1 MLNPTRILVILL
13 FSANL
18 LVCCNG
24 VNADVGVTNDPAVIS
39 IDVENGVVSSSSILF
54 SGIIEDE
61 ILPSEVYWRVVKN
74 GIEFDGG
81 DLGSELVEMDS
92 SSNRLQWAW
101 EFELSYH
108 ATGECSCYVSV
119 NVHDAEGEIIRELR
133 VVFMIQSTSD
143 TNLMGLLI
151 HDPPSGQY
159 QNEIVAVSGW
169 AGVYFGGDFHDVE
182 ISIKQSLSNHFSAST
197 IFPYQSEDASLSSSL
212 HFESGDFSINE
223 SIIQNLDGWYK
234 MEVTL
239 LNGMNTISNSFSI
252 KVNNEPPVIKIEG
265 IEYIDESNELYI
277 FDASDTED
285 PYWGNEELYFVW
297 TLRRPSHS
305 GEVPID
311 VQMGIDVN
319 KYTISGAISGNYTLS
334 LTVFD
339 KGGQSSSRVSSFSI
353 ANLPPSVKLS
363 INGENVT
370 DGQVVKLS
378 DSASAMLEA
387 FPLDTE
393 NDVSELRCIWLFDNL
408 PLYEGCN
415 RNLDWPDE
423 SKQRGILTIEIID
436 DDGETASMGVELI
449 HPDAVDPLPI
459 ALIGLVISSLV
470 LIYSVFRRV
479 RLNDEPKIPKWK
491 L

>member
-1 MLNPTRILVILL
+1 MNPTRILVILL
-13 FSANL
+13 LSANL
-18 LVCCNG
+18 LVCCNS
-24 VNADVGVTNDPAVIS
+24 VNADVGVTNDPTVIS
-39 IDVENGVVSSSSILF
+39 IDVENGVVSGSSILF

-61 ILPSEVYWRVVKN
+61 IRPSEVYWRVAKN

-81 DLGSELVEMDS
+81 DLESKLVEIDS
-92 SSNRLQWAW
+92 TSNRLQWAW

-119 NVHDAEGEIIRELR
+119 NVQDAEGEIIREFR

-159 QNEIVAVSGW
+159 QTEIVPVSGW
-169 AGVYFGGDFHDVE
+169 AGVYFGGAYHDVE
-182 ISIKQSLSNHFSAST
+182 LSVKQSLSNHYSAST
-197 IFPYQSEDASLSSSL
+197 IFPYQSEDALLSSSL
-212 HFESGDFSINE
+212 HFGSGYFSINE
-223 SIIQNLDGWYK
+223 SIIQNLDGWYR

-239 LNGMNTISNSFSI
+239 LNGMNKISHSFSI
-252 KVNNEPPVIKIEG
+252 KVNNEPPVIIIQG
-265 IEYIDESNELYI
+265 MEYVEESNELYV
-277 FDASDTED
+277 FDASDTDD
-285 PYWGNEELYFVW
+285 PYWGKEELYFVW

-305 GEVPID
+305 GTVPID
-311 VQMGIDVN
+311 VQMGTDMN
-319 KYTISGAISGNYTLS
+319 KYTISGATSGNYTLS

-353 ANLPPSVKLS
+353 ENLPPSVTLS

-387 FPLDTE
+387 SALDTE
-393 NDVSELRCIWLFDNL
+393 NDVGELRCIWLFDNS

-415 RNLDWPDE
+415 RNFDWPDE

-436 DDGETASMGVELI
+436 DDGATTSMGVELI

-459 ALIGLVISSLV
+459 ALFGLVISSL
-470 LIYSVFRRV
+470 LFIYSVFRRV

-491 L
+491 A

>member
-1 MLNPTRILVILL
+1 M
-13 FSANL
+13 
-18 LVCCNG
+18 
-24 VNADVGVTNDPAVIS
+24 
-39 IDVENGVVSSSSILF
+39 
-54 SGIIEDE
+54 
-61 ILPSEVYWRVVKN
+61 
-74 GIEFDGG
+74 
-81 DLGSELVEMDS
+81 
-92 SSNRLQWAW
+92 
-101 EFELSYH
+101 
-108 ATGECSCYVSV
+108 
-119 NVHDAEGEIIRELR
+119 
-133 VVFMIQSTSD
+133 
-143 TNLMGLLI
+143 
-151 HDPPSGQY
+151 
-159 QNEIVAVSGW
+159 
-169 AGVYFGGDFHDVE
+169 
-182 ISIKQSLSNHFSAST
+182 
-197 IFPYQSEDASLSSSL
+197 
-212 HFESGDFSINE
+212 
-223 SIIQNLDGWYK
+223 
-234 MEVTL
+234 
-239 LNGMNTISNSFSI
+239 
-252 KVNNEPPVIKIEG
+252 
-265 IEYIDESNELYI
+265 YI

-311 VQMGIDVN
+311 VQMGIDVD

-353 ANLPPSVKLS
+353 ANLPPSVTLS

-370 DGQVVKLS
+370 DGQVIKLS

>member
-1 MLNPTRILVILL
+1 MNPTRILVILL
-13 FSANL
+13 LSANL
-18 LVCCNG
+18 LVCCNS
-24 VNADVGVTNDPAVIS
+24 VNADVGITNDPTVIS
-39 IDVENGVVSSSSILF
+39 IDVENGVVSGSSILF

-61 ILPSEVYWRVVKN
+61 IFPSEVYWRAAKN

-81 DLGSELVEMDS
+81 DLESELVEINS
-92 SSNRLQWAW
+92 TSNRLQWAW

-119 NVHDAEGEIIRELR
+119 NVQDAEGEIIREFR

-159 QNEIVAVSGW
+159 QTEIVPVSGW
-169 AGVYFGGDFHDVE
+169 AGVYIGGAFHDVE
-182 ISIKQSLSNHFSAST
+182 LSVKQTLSNHYSAST
-197 IFPYQSEDASLSSSL
+197 IFPYESEDALLSSSL
-212 HFESGDFSINE
+212 HFGSGDFSINE
-223 SIIQNLDGWYK
+223 SIIQNLDGWYR

-239 LNGMNTISNSFSI
+239 LNGMNTISHSFSI
-252 KVNNEPPVIKIEG
+252 KVNNEPPVIKIQG
-265 IEYIDESNELYI
+265 MEYVEESNELYV

-285 PYWGNEELYFVW
+285 PYWGKEELYFVW

-305 GEVPID
+305 GTVPID
-311 VQMGIDVN
+311 VQMGIDMN

-353 ANLPPSVKLS
+353 ENLPPSVTLS

-387 FPLDTE
+387 SALDTD
-393 NDVSELRCIWLFDNL
+393 NDVGELRCIWLFDNL

-415 RNLDWPDE
+415 RNFDWPDE

-436 DDGETASMGVELI
+436 DDGETTSVGVELI

-459 ALIGLVISSLV
+459 ALIGFVISSLV

-491 L
+491 A